1 MATPTT
7 CPRCSAPRLTVIYY
21 GADGAP
27 IGGHTEC
34 TACGPRYA
42 VELVPTAGEFP
53 DVQERLLERK
63 AS

>member
-42 VELVPTAGEFP
+42 VELERTGVQPP
-53 DVQERLLERK
+53 DVQEGLLERK